1 MPESNSLPAPSS
13 SFPVKTAST
22 PGAALLTFA
31 IVATS
36 SLFFCSKA
44 IFVKMAYR
52 YDLDAVTVL
61 ALRMAIALPFF
72 LVGGLLNSRQNTRA
86 APLSGQ
92 DWTRLALL
100 GFCGW
105 YLSSVVNFMGLKYVS
120 VSLERMILYTYPSI
134 VVIGSVLFLGKPLR
148 WKVVAAMLV
157 SYLGIVIAY
166 RAEVLTG
173 DNSRTLL
180 GSALIFAS
188 AVSYAIFVLLSGQMV
203 QRIGAIRFTSCVVG
217 FSCVFVLLHFALTH
231 PPGALLKLPG
241 GAYGCGLLLAIAGTV
256 IPSYL
261 FGLGIKR
268 AGAQAFAIIG
278 MIGPLGTVVL
288 AWVLL
293 GETVNAMQIMGLL
306 LTLVGGVA
314 VSLMKS

>member
-1 MPESNSLPAPSS
+1 
-13 SFPVKTAST
+13 
-22 PGAALLTFA
+22 
-31 IVATS
+31 
-36 SLFFCSKA
+36 
-44 IFVKMAYR
+44 MAYR

-72 LVGGLLNSRQNTRA
+72 LIGGLLNARSKNAT
-86 APLSGQ
+86 PLTGQ
-92 DWTRLALL
+92 DWMRLALL

-105 YLSSVVNFMGLKYVS
+105 YLSSVVNFMGLQYVS

-148 WKVVAAMLV
+148 WKVVAAMLL

-166 RAEVLTG
+166 RAEILTSN
-173 DNSRTLL
+173 DSKTLL
-180 GSALIFAS
+180 GALLIFAS

-231 PPGALLKLPG
+231 PPGALLKLPH

-288 AWVLL
+288 AWMLL
-293 GETVNAMQIMGLL
+293 GETVNAMQVTGLL
-306 LTLVGGVA
+306 LTLAGGVA